1 MKFTYSLCL
10 LFLVFFASAQNNLT
24 IDQKVYDVKPLVDG
38 ELSLYS
44 EKTTGDHLY
53 IMSYNNKHVL
63 LERDNYRQQIESL
76 LDRSLDIKNLSYR
89 TRAFVIFTEKFN
101 HRIDE
106 KIDKLSLGLSVYGG
120 VSNEFLFTNPNNEK
134 YGIIGAELELY
145 NRKMFRRHS
154 LFFQFNQTINTS
166 DYDFNLSQ
174 LTLNYRFRFIDTK
187 YFYAAANVEFFSLN
201 YVSFEN
207 SYYNQDEELVVE
219 DQEATALD
227 TPISFGASLN
237 FNVSKVTTIFL
248 SYNDFVALGV
258 NDNGETP
265 LDFSFGLR
273 FAL

>member
-1 MKFTYSLCL
+1 MKLIYTFCL
-10 LFLVFFASAQNNLT
+10 FFLICIASAQNKIT
-24 IDQKVYDVKPLVDG
+24 VDQKTYDVKLLEDG

-44 EKTTGDHLY
+44 EHTTGDRLY
-53 IMSYNNKHVL
+53 IMSYEGKNVL
-63 LERDNYRQQIESL
+63 LEKNNFHQKIQTL
-76 LDRSLDIKNLSYR
+76 LNRSLSMRSVNYR
-89 TRAFVIFTEKFN
+89 TRSLVIFTERFN
-101 HRIDE
+101 HRVDD
-106 KIDKLSLGLSVYGG
+106 KVDKLSLGLSVFGG
-120 VSNEFLFTNPNNEK
+120 ISNQFLFTNPNNEK
-134 YGIIGAELELY
+134 YGVAGAELELS

-154 LFFQFNQTINTS
+154 LFFQFNQTINTT

-219 DQEATALD
+219 DEETTALD

-237 FNVSKVTTIFL
+237 FNLSKVTTIFV

-265 LDFSFGLR
+265 LDFSLGLR

>member
-1 MKFTYSLCL
+1 MKLTYTLCL
-10 LFLVFFASAQNNLT
+10 FFIVFIASAQNKIT
-24 IDQKVYDVKPLVDG
+24 IDQKTYDVKLLQEG

-53 IMSYNNKHVL
+53 IMSYKDENVL
-63 LERDNYRQQIESL
+63 LQKNNYRQQIQTL
-76 LDRSLDIKNLSYR
+76 LDRSLSMRSISFR
-89 TRAFVIFTEKFN
+89 TRSLVIFTERFN
-101 HRIDE
+101 HRVDD
-106 KIDKLSLGLSVYGG
+106 KVDKLSLGLSVYGG
-120 VSNEFLFTNPNNEK
+120 VSNQFLFTNPNNEK
-134 YGIIGAELELY
+134 YVVAGAELELS

-154 LFFQFNQTINTS
+154 LFFQFNQTINTT

-187 YFYAAANVEFFSLN
+187 YFYAAANVELFSLN

-207 SYYNQDEELVVE
+207 SYYNQDDELVVE
-219 DQEATALD
+219 DEETTALD

-237 FNVSKVTTIFL
+237 FNLSKVTTIFV

-265 LDFSFGLR
+265 LDFSLGLR

>member
-1 MKFTYSLCL
+1 MKLTYTLCL
-10 LFLVFFASAQNNLT
+10 FFIVFIASAQNKIT
-24 IDQKVYDVKPLVDG
+24 IDQKTYDVKLLQEG

-53 IMSYNNKHVL
+53 IMSYKDEHVL
-63 LERDNYRQQIESL
+63 LQKNNYRQQIQTL
-76 LDRSLDIKNLSYR
+76 LDRSLSMRSISFR
-89 TRAFVIFTEKFN
+89 TRSLVIFTERFN
-101 HRIDE
+101 HRVDD
-106 KIDKLSLGLSVYGG
+106 KVDKLSLGLSVYGG
-120 VSNEFLFTNPNNEK
+120 VSNQFLFTNPNNEK
-134 YGIIGAELELY
+134 YGVAGAELELS

-154 LFFQFNQTINTS
+154 LFFQFNQTINTT

-219 DQEATALD
+219 DEETTALD

-237 FNVSKVTTIFL
+237 FNLSKVTTIFV

-265 LDFSFGLR
+265 LDFSLGLR